1 MQDPLVGVL
10 DAVDLPTGRSDAIGK
25 ASLSA
30 DRARSDALGKASLS
44 ADRATCFPRDRPSM
58 GSRAALG
65 SCLAAAG

>member
-1 MQDPLVGVL
+1 MEV
-10 DAVDLPTGRSDAIGK
+10 

-30 DRARSDALGKASLS
+30 DRSALGLGMASLSADRSALELGKASLS